1 MNRRG
6 ADDGPGSLREACR
19 AEEPLWIVFEVSGT
33 IHLHSY
39 LRVSSYKTIDGRGQ
53 RVVLTGKGLQLKSCH
68 HVIICNLVFEGG
80 RGHDVDGIQ
89 VKPDSTN
96 IWIDRCTL
104 ADYDDGLID
113 ITRQS
118 TDITVSRSF
127 HSSFPCKSY
136 YYIAKNCYP
145 MRKFCSN
152 RYISFTIEPTN

>member
-104 ADYDDGLID
+104 ADYNDDLKVF
-113 ITRQS
+113 S
-118 TDITVSRSF
+118 LF
-127 HSSFPCKSY
+127 LPL
-136 YYIAKNCYP
+136 
-145 MRKFCSN
+145 
-152 RYISFTIEPTN
+152 